1 MDWIILKSD
10 IPNLLEEIDTFDDLA
25 KQVHEYNCLSTLS
38 GISPSFINTL
48 SPRRF
53 SKREKV

>member
-1 MDWIILKSD
+1 MDWIILKSG

-25 KQVHEYNCLSTLS
+25 EQVYEYNCLSTLS